1 MFLCVWNCKQIRRIF
16 AHLIPM
22 TETSETPAWSNLNVA
37 QFKAKMKAPQTI
49 VLDVRTA
56 AEIAETCIPGVLTNL
71 DFYNGEFESR
81 FPEMDK
87 DNTYLIYCRSG
98 VRSAHACEMMAAA
111 GFKSLYNLRGGI
123 LAWMAER

>member
-1 MFLCVWNCKQIRRIF
+1 MFLCVWICRQILRIF
-16 AHLIPM
+16 AHLITM
-22 TETSETPAWSNLNVA
+22 TETTETPAWHNLNVA
-37 QFKAKMKAPQTI
+37 QFKAKMETAQTV

-56 AEIAETCIPGVLTNL
+56 AETAEYRIPGALTNL

-98 VRSAHACEMMAAA
+98 VRSAHACELMAAA

-123 LAWMAER
+123 LAWMAEG